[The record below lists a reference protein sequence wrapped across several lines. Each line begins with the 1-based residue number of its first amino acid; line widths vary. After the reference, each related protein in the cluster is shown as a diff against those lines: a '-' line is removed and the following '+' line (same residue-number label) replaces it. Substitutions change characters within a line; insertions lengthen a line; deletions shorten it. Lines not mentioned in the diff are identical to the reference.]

1 MKKNRLFKLIGLY
14 VALALLAL
22 LFLFPLVWMIVSSF
36 KSEAQI
42 FADLQSFKA
51 FVPYTFSLDN
61 YTGVF
66 ERIPFIRYL
75 LTSTLYVSVIVLLG
89 LFVNSL
95 AAYAFARMEFKGRD
109 FLFAAVVA
117 LIIIPFESILLPLY
131 LIIDEF
137 DWLNTYQ
144 ALIVPFIANAFNIF
158 MFRQFFLNLPKE
170 LEESARMD
178 GASTLR
184 IFFQI
189 VIPLSKPVFITVAL
203 LTFIT
208 HWGDFMWPL
217 IATTDESVRPL
228 QVGMQFFF
236 HQPPVKY
243 GHVMAALTMATI
255 PLLIIFVFFQKYYVQ
270 GIASAGMKN

>member
-1 MKKNRLFKLIGLY
+1 MKKTVWKDVLLYMVLII
-14 VALALLAL
+14 LAC
-22 LFLFPLVWMIVSSF
+22 LFLFPLVWMVISSF
-36 KSEAQI
+36 KTESRI
-42 FADLQSFKA
+42 FMDLTSFNA
-51 FVPYTFSLDN
+51 FLPTDFTFAN
-61 YTGVF
+61 YSAVF
-66 ERIPFIRYL
+66 ERIPFFRYII
-75 LTSTLYVSVIVLLG
+75 TSTLYVSVIVVLG

-95 AAYAFARMEFKGRD
+95 AAYAFARMTFKGRD
-109 FLFAAVVA
+109 VLFAAVVA

-131 LIIDEF
+131 LIVDEL

-243 GHVMAALTMATI
+243 GHIMAALTMGTI
-255 PLLIIFVFFQKYYVQ
+255 PLLLIFLFFQKYYVR

>member
-1 MKKNRLFKLIGLY
+1 MKKSPLKTVLLY
-14 VALALLAL
+14 VLLTLLAA
-22 LFLFPLVWMIVSSF
+22 LFLFPLVWMVISSF
-36 KSEAQI
+36 KTESRI
-42 FADLQSFKA
+42 FMDLKSFHA
-51 FVPYTFSLDN
+51 FLPTAFSLDN
-61 YTGVF
+61 YAAVF
-66 ERIPFIRYL
+66 NRIPFIRYIV
-75 LTSTLYVSVIVLLG
+75 TSTVYVSVIVVLG

-95 AAYAFARMEFKGRD
+95 AAYAFARMSFKGRD

-131 LIIDEF
+131 LIVDEL

-189 VIPLSKPVFITVAL
+189 VVPLSKPVFITVAL

-217 IATTDESVRPL
+217 IATTDENVRPL

-243 GHVMAALTMATI
+243 GHIMAALTMATI
-255 PLLIIFVFFQKYYVQ
+255 PLLIIFLFFQKYYVR

>member
-1 MKKNRLFKLIGLY
+1 MVLII
-14 VALALLAL
+14 LAC
-22 LFLFPLVWMIVSSF
+22 LFLFPLVWMVISSF
-36 KSEAQI
+36 KTESRI
-42 FADLQSFKA
+42 FMDLTSFNA
-51 FVPYTFSLDN
+51 FLPTDFTFAN
-61 YTGVF
+61 YSAVF
-66 ERIPFIRYL
+66 ERIPFFRYII
-75 LTSTLYVSVIVLLG
+75 TSTLYVSVIVVLG

-95 AAYAFARMEFKGRD
+95 AAYAFARMTFKGRD
-109 FLFAAVVA
+109 VLFAAVVA

-131 LIIDEF
+131 LIVDEL

-243 GHVMAALTMATI
+243 GHIMAALTMGTI
-255 PLLIIFVFFQKYYVQ
+255 PLLLIFLFFQKYYVR